1 MLKCL
6 PYDYVELVTKH
17 LEKLDDN
24 NPDQD
29 PNHCSIM
36 YDGGYFEIE
45 YYPKED
51 FVRIIDNDSHS
62 VYTLTHYDTPL
73 DISDMVDLRS
83 LLDHIEANL
92 DITLIEWM
100 DCLLADRKIYVGK
113 LINIYQNEDHYLIEA
128 INGNTYYI
136 TPDELKAFRDC
147 PINPS
152 IVSGML
158 GIEFSAESVI
168 EGMDD
173 ISKIDDSIYNYL
185 QTLMN
190 AENLSNHVSISY
202 AEQLPNI
209 DLRGFDGHDCV
220 YMYGVRVK
228 LSITEYRLSVLIND
242 VWHVGCNLLPVVS
255 VDGTTTNIYHVHPSK
270 RSDDSVHID
279 YPLLKH
285 FIETINIAAKVL

>member
-6 PYDYVELVTKH
+6 PYNYVELITKYLEELVTNRG
-17 LEKLDDN
+17 LESTESTVITADTVSFQVTVYPNEELVRLTDLDSR
-24 NPDQD
+24 
-29 PNHCSIM
+29 C
-36 YDGGYFEIE
+36 
-45 YYPKED
+45 
-51 FVRIIDNDSHS
+51 
-62 VYTLTHYDTPL
+62 VYTLTRHDTPL
-73 DISDMVDLRS
+73 DIADMYDLKAILDYIESDL
-83 LLDHIEANL
+83 E
-92 DITLIEWM
+92 ITLIEWM

-158 GIEFSAESVI
+158 GIEFSTESVI

-190 AENLSNHVSISY
+190 AENLSNHMSISY
-202 AEQLPNI
+202 VEQLPNI

-228 LSITEYRLSVLIND
+228 LSIIENRLSILIND
-242 VWHVGCNLLPVVS
+242 VWHVGCDLLPVVS
-255 VDGTTTNIYHVHPSK
+255 ADGATTNIYHVRPSK

-279 YPLLKH
+279 YPLLKL
-285 FIETINIAAKVL
+285 FIETINLAAKVL